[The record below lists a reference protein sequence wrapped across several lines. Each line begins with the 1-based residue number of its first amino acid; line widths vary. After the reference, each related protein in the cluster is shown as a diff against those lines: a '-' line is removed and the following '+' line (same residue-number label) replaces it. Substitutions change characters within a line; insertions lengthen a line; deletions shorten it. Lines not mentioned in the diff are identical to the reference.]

1 MACKPDSVPRV
12 RGDDHSSCPAVA
24 GRVMLPTRV
33 PEPKRVHARPLFGI
47 APGEACRAGSV
58 ASPAVSSYLTV
69 SPLPRWRGRLFSVA
83 LSLGLPRPGVTRH
96 LRSVESGLS
105 SKPWFRGHPA
115 IRNAPHMCFALA
127 KQASRAAVANEG
139 LLDES
144 ARVALRTPQPI
155 RAWLFGV
162 WNIPSVRSLTSAV
175 PAMSNDRGS
184 SGRRFRIAVSARDAE
199 FRCGPEPPWSFGSH
213 GNLVPKPCRRADA
226 RARKRKLGSG
236 ASLRGQE
243 SPMRPLPATL
253 VPVRP

>member
-1 MACKPDSVPRV
+1 
-12 RGDDHSSCPAVA
+12 
-24 GRVMLPTRV
+24 MLPTRV

-96 LRSVESGLS
+96 LRFVESGLS

-115 IRNAPHMCFALA
+115 IRNAPHMCFDLA
-127 KQASRAAVANEG
+127 KQAARAAVANEG

-155 RAWLFGV
+155 RAWRFSV
-162 WNIPSVRSLTSAV
+162 WNIPSVRSLASAT

-184 SGRRFRIAVSARDAE
+184 SGRGFRIAVSARRRRVPLRYRTTLELRKPWQPRSKAQST
-199 FRCGPEPPWSFGSH
+199 RGCMSKKATIGP
-213 GNLVPKPCRRADA
+213 
-226 RARKRKLGSG
+226 G
-236 ASLRGQE
+236 ASLSGQE
-243 SPMRPLPATL
+243 SPMRPLPATR